1 MENQGHYAYEKDAKG
16 KILHM
21 YGDTRLIHAFQS
33 EGYRVDHL
41 GWGDFIATKK
51 DFSVE
56 FRRYSD
62 TKQMKDQVGR
72 CHRLSL
78 RGGKPREFVFPSS
91 AIETEFSEDE
101 EVYNKWKVDLK

>member
-1 MENQGHYAYEKDAKG
+1 MSGHYAYEKDTEG
-16 KILHM
+16 KIVNM
-21 YGDTRLIHAFQS
+21 YGDTRLIITFRND
-33 EGYRVDHL
+33 GYRVDHL

-51 DFSVE
+51 DLSVE

-62 TKQMKDQVGR
+62 TKQIKEQVGR
-72 CHRLSL
+72 CHRLYL
-78 RGGKPREFVFPSS
+78 QGGKSKEFVFPSN